1 MSKKV
6 SRKEAFEMIASGMSI
21 DEMVEA
27 TGYRKQTIY
36 QLRHEYKNH
45 KNNIDK
51 AVKETDKE
59 LRKSMKAAR
68 ESIAVKESP
77 VLKEVIKGVKVEDKE
92 LKTEN
97 EVLNARL
104 SNVYKELEELKQK
117 HSKDVQY
124 YVDSN
129 KTLREKNES
138 LAKKVEELEMADR
151 GVETQLQEQ
160 KNTIEKLMK
169 ENEIL
174 RNRMYELRQEAG
186 EEIDLLDQ
194 KLIEE
199 TNKHEALLNYIQ
211 NIKLGA

>member
-6 SRKEAFEMIASGMSI
+6 SRKEAFEMIANGMSI

-51 AVKETDKE
+51 AVKETDE
-59 LRKSMKAAR
+59 TLREVMKNAR
-68 ESIAVKESP
+68 ENEASSRAV
-77 VLKEVIKGVKVEDKE
+77 KEVIKEVKVEDPE
-92 LKTEN
+92 LKKEN
-97 EVLNARL
+97 EKLNARL
-104 SNVYKELEELKQK
+104 SNVYKELEEVKQK

-138 LAKKVEELEMADR
+138 LAKKVEELETADR
-151 GVETQLQEQ
+151 SVETQLQEQ
-160 KNTIEKLMK
+160 KHTIKKLMK
-169 ENEIL
+169 ENGLL
-174 RNRMYELRQEAG
+174 RNRMHELRQEAV
-186 EEIDLLDQ
+186 EDIDLLEQ

-199 TNKHEALLNYIQ
+199 TNKHEALLNYIK